1 VKALTVV
8 FIVSL
13 VKRKFEAEGYKIKV
27 LIFSAVKKVNILHVE
42 CLKTKVQ
49 HKISQEKMRS

>member
-1 VKALTVV
+1 
-8 FIVSL
+8 VSL